1 MCPYNH
7 LISNLTAPPQA
18 IERAV
23 EKYLVDYVQ
32 NLDKY
37 ATESA
42 TGQYPVTRLLVMQPK
57 QERDAM
63 EAQKAGTGKG
73 LGLGPGPG
81 GTATK
86 TMPPAPGPIEQEE
99 GLPPAGAVGPE
110 EVNAPACPRAV
121 NLYFKGL

>member
-7 LISNLTAPPQA
+7 VISNLPATPQA
-18 IERAV
+18 IKRGV

-42 TGQYPVTRLLVMQPK
+42 TGQYPVTRPLVMHPN
-57 QERDAM
+57 QER
-63 EAQKAGTGKG
+63 EAVEVQKAGTGKG
-73 LGLGPGPG
+73 LGLG
-81 GTATK
+81 GTTTK
-86 TMPPAPGPIEQEE
+86 TMPPAPGPIEEDE
-99 GLPPAGAVGPE
+99 GLPSAGIAEPE
-110 EVNAPACPRAV
+110 EVSAPAGPRAV